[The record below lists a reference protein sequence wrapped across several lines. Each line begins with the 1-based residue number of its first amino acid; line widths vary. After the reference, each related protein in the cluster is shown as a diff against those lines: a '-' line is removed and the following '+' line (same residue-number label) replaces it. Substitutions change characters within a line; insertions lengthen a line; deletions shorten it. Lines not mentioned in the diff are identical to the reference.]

1 MLYEKIQLE
10 ENERI
15 IETVH
20 KHWFLFFS
28 HGFGILVVSLIPLI
42 AWIILSIVSQDSIG
56 GITIDLSLYTS
67 YFVFFYSFWL
77 MINWMT
83 LAHMWTTD
91 HLDIWV
97 ITDRRLIL
105 IEQIS
110 LFKRQIGSFRLEKL
124 QDVNIEVNGIVATF
138 LGFGTVEAQTASGS
152 ETEFR
157 TKHLPNPRELKSVIL
172 KAADERMNT
181 QNNINRNGE

>member
-10 ENERI
+10 RDEKI
-15 IETVH
+15 IKIAH
-20 KHWFLFFS
+20 RHWFIFFTIT
-28 HGFGILVVSLIPLI
+28 FNIAVVSLAPLL
-42 AWIILSIVSQDSIG
+42 AWFALSMLTQSYDATIH
-56 GITIDLSLYTS
+56 IDLSLYTN
-67 YFVFFYSFWL
+67 YFVYFYSFWL
-77 MINWMT
+77 LLNWMT
-83 LAHMWTTD
+83 LAHLWTTH

-124 QDVNIEVNGIVATF
+124 QDVNIEVNGIIATF
-138 LGFGTVEAQTASGS
+138 LGFGTIEAQTAGGS

-157 TKHLPNPRELKSVIL
+157 TKHLPRPRELKSVIL

-181 QNNINRNGE
+181 QSDVDRNGE